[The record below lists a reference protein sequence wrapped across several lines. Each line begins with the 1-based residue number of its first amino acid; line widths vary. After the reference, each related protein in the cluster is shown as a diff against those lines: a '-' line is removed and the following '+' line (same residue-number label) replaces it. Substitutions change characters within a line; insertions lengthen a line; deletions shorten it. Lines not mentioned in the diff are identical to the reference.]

1 MRKSFILSAVFSL
14 ALVALAFALN
24 PSPEQHRERI
34 REAVAERR
42 PIAGLLGVGALT
54 ALTSRYHQLG
64 VASYTTGANDR
75 VFSLGAFGMV
85 HVLETSDPR

>member
-14 ALVALAFALN
+14 AVVALAFALN
-24 PSPEQHRERI
+24 PSPEQHRERV

-54 ALTSRYHQLG
+54 ALTSQYHPLG
-64 VASYTTGANDR
+64 VASYTTANDK
-75 VFSLGAFGMV
+75 VLSIGAFGMV
-85 HVLETSDPR
+85 FVLDASDSR

>member
-1 MRKSFILSAVFSL
+1 MRKSFILSAFFSL
-14 ALVALAFALN
+14 AVVAVAFALN

-42 PIAGLLGVGALT
+42 PIAGLLGVGVLT

-64 VASYTTGANDR
+64 VASYTTANDQ
-75 VFSLGAFGMV
+75 VLSIGAFGMV
-85 HVLETSDPR
+85 YVLDTSEPR